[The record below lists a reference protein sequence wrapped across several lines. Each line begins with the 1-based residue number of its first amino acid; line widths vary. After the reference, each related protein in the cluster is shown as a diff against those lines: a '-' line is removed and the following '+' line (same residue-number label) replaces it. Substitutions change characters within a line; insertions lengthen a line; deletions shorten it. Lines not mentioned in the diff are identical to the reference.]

1 MTTTEHKIQVFAMFP
16 LDPTNLEHS
25 NWNWTHSLTF
35 LLNRL
40 QFTPKPYKWIR
51 YATGVVVGAQGDL
64 SFSPDSPHDVVE
76 YDHDL
81 PSESADLYYHT
92 SDAEKQRMF
101 PVDPDMGRTTI
112 TSSDATSRMPYFHS
126 GVVERDGAC
135 VLTGIESYCD
145 AVHLL
150 PHSKGDEV
158 CYRCS

>member
-1 MTTTEHKIQVFAMFP
+1 MSIQTGIG
-16 LDPTNLEHS
+16 PTALPFYSTGFN
-25 NWNWTHSLTF
+25 
-35 LLNRL
+35 
-40 QFTPKPYKWIR
+40 FTPKPYKWIR

-112 TSSDATSRMPYFHS
+112 TSSDATPQRVHLRSD
-126 GVVERDGAC
+126 VVKRDG
-135 VLTGIESYCD
+135 
-145 AVHLL
+145 
-150 PHSKGDEV
+150 V
-158 CYRCS
+158 CFDRLR